1 MTAGSDESDRP
12 GGGPPPRISGG
23 SDVGAAPGGS
33 EAGAAPVDAPRRYF
47 DFLRVQPDDAATIRD
62 IQKLRYDVY
71 CRECQYLDAT
81 KFPDGVESDEYDP
94 SSTHFCARNER
105 GEMVAT
111 LRLVFDS
118 TRGFPLE
125 SHAGPLSAEYHALPR
140 DKAAEISRLILAK
153 SYRRRAN
160 DGLYGE
166 ELGDPEKEAAARA
179 EATYKRSQ
187 YPLILFG
194 LFKEMYIESLSRGH
208 EYWLAAMEPGLQK
221 MLSKFG
227 LGLKQMGDPMSYYG
241 EVIPYYASIEELTRF
256 VMESRP
262 DVFQFFGRPSS

>member
-1 MTAGSDESDRP
+1 MMASTLADLPQSRIRLPLRP
-12 GGGPPPRISGG
+12 ISGG
-23 SDVGAAPGGS
+23 SGEIPQEVQ
-33 EAGAAPVDAPRRYF
+33 PRRYF
-47 DFLRVQPDDAATIRD
+47 DFARVAMGNGLWDGITH
-62 IQKLRYDVY
+62 LRYDVY
-71 CRECQYLDAT
+71 CLECKYLDAAQHPT
-81 KFPDGVESDEYDP
+81 GRETDEFDP
-94 SSTHFCARNER
+94 HSIHFASTNER
-105 GEMVAT
+105 KEMVST
-111 LRLVFDS
+111 LRLVLDS
-118 TRGFPLE
+118 PLGFPLE
-125 SHAGPLSAEYHALPR
+125 HHAGTLSGEFRGLPR
-140 DKAAEISRLILAK
+140 DKTAEISRLILAK

-179 EATYKRSQ
+179 EASYKRSQ

-194 LFKEMYIESLSRGH
+194 LFKEMYMESLSRGL

-227 LGLKQMGDPMSYYG
+227 LGLKQMGDPMRYYG

-262 DVFQFFGRPSS
+262 DVFQFFGQPSS

>member
-1 MTAGSDESDRP
+1 MDET
-12 GGGPPPRISGG
+12 
-23 SDVGAAPGGS
+23 DVGKLALGQGAEVTAEAYPGR
-33 EAGAAPVDAPRRYF
+33 V
-47 DFLRVQPDDAATIRD
+47 FLGKIIEIGQAVGKREVTPEDPAK
-62 IQKLRYDVY
+62 IQDMKGL
-71 CRECQYLDAT
+71 ET
-81 KFPDGVESDEYDP
+81 KIEVTEGNAVHFA
-94 SSTHFCARNER
+94 STNER
-105 GEMVAT
+105 HEMVST
-111 LRLVFDS
+111 LRLVLDS
-118 TRGFPLE
+118 PLGFPLE
-125 SHAGPLSAEYHALPR
+125 HHAGTLSEEFQRLPR
-140 DKAAEISRLILAK
+140 GKTAEISRLILAK

-179 EATYKRSQ
+179 EASYKRSQ

-194 LFKEMYIESLSRGH
+194 LFKEMYMESLSRGL

-262 DVFQFFGRPSS
+262 DVFQFFGQPSS